1 MARQLKVVV
10 DKSRCVSN
18 QMCMQ
23 YAGGVFEP
31 DADGKSH
38 VVDLTAAPEEAIIEA
53 AYNCPVA
60 AISVFDAETGAAIVD

>member
-1 MARQLKVVV
+1 MPRKLQVTV

-23 YAGGVFEP
+23 AAPGVFVA
-31 DADGKSH
+31 DANGQSE
-38 VVDLTAAPEEAIIEA
+38 VADLEAAPEEAILDA

-60 AISVFDAETGAAIVD
+60 AIAVVDAETGEDLLE